1 MSLSLK
7 ARAVLISGLA
17 NKAVGKEVADA
28 IDSGGNAQAA
38 SVAAFAPAT
47 SADLTGADTV
57 DQASVESEIGA
68 LKAKVNEVVAAL
80 KAAGLMA

>member
-28 IDSGGNAQAA
+28 IDSGAAVQAA
-38 SVAAFAPAT
+38 NVAAVAVANA
-47 SADLTGADTV
+47 SDLPTA
-57 DQASVESEIGA
+57 IA
-68 LKAKVNEVVAAL
+68 LANANKAAINAVIAAL
-80 KAAGLMA
+80 VAAGLMA